1 MTCQSNWCQLLC
13 LVLLLDTSVAS
24 DVHNKHT
31 VNPASRHR
39 LTNFSF
45 IVLPRRGKKNVGI
58 LQGNAALR
66 RFFG

>member
-1 MTCQSNWCQLLC
+1 MVSLSM
-13 LVLLLDTSVAS
+13 LLDPSVAS

-45 IVLPRRGKKNVGI
+45 IVLPCRGKKKVGI
-58 LQGNAALR
+58 FQGNAAL
-66 RFFG
+66 